1 MNTEIRTEILNAL
14 PYFTGT
20 MQMWEHRTPFG
31 KLTLTDGCNFIRQ
44 KAECKWLF
52 DLIQSHQPS
61 VKQEEF
67 QVWKLEKVN
76 DMNFLIT
83 CEDGDDNTLLTQKI
97 PFSDFPLNGITV
109 WLADGICLLPSEY

>member
-109 WLADGICLLPSEY
+109 WLADAICLLPSEY